1 MSSSRTRS
9 ALRLLACLALCAA
22 APAAVAA
29 PPVVEAFVS
38 AVRDGKSQQLLSVWP
53 RKGSVKLFGEK
64 FDFEKAASRCKF
76 EDGVYVLTRWPKE
89 GDKSVAPEVSETQ
102 QGRATLYTVKPAGL
116 PGPVCFLRAPKPSAE
131 PLLVECREK

>member
-1 MSSSRTRS
+1 VLS
-9 ALRLLACLALCAA
+9 AA

-29 PPVVEAFVS
+29 PAVVETFLS
-38 AVRDGKSQQLLSVWP
+38 AVRDGKPRQLLSVWP

-76 EDGVYVLTRWPKE
+76 EDGVYVLTHWPKE
-89 GDKSVAPEVSETQ
+89 GDKSVAPEVTETK
-102 QGRATLYTVKPAGL
+102 QGRVTLYTVKPAGL
-116 PGPVCFLRAPKPSAE
+116 PGPVCLLRAPKPTVE